1 MFLLLLILSIFAAFV
16 TLFVFLFSERTKK
29 STKIFCGIIISIAL
43 ISAICGGIFKSSAL
57 KDPDISFIE
66 IDQIYKTEVKDGT
79 IYYVK
84 EKDSDTLITVDIGTI
99 YEGNTNCIVK
109 YEYPNMTDV
118 TSFLT
123 GHVKSHCDLIVTD
136 LNIKELPSLN

>member
-16 TLFVFLFSERTKK
+16 TLFIFCFSERTKK
-29 STKIFCGIIISIAL
+29 LTKIICGIIISIAL
-43 ISAICGGIFKSSAL
+43 ISALCCGIFRSSAL
-57 KDPDISFIE
+57 KAPNISFIE
-66 IDQIYKTEVKDGT
+66 IEEVYKNEVKDGT

-84 EKDSDTLITVDIGTI
+84 EKDSDTLITVDIGTT
-99 YEGNTNCIVK
+99 YKGNANCIIK

-118 TSFLT
+118 MSFLT

-136 LNIKELPSLN
+136 LNIKELPSLK